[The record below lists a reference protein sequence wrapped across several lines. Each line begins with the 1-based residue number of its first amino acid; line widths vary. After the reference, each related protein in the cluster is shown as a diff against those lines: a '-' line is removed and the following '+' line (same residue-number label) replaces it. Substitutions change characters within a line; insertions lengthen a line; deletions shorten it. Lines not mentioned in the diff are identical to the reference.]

1 MARRGWHWTP
11 QYTGHELRGPPLYIR
26 YAIIISMTIRY
37 IYILYALYTQDDLS
51 IVNQAIYREVYEK
64 LLNRFNSSTILHF
77 PIRFAIFSI
86 IKI

>member
-1 MARRGWHWTP
+1 
-11 QYTGHELRGPPLYIR
+11 
-26 YAIIISMTIRY
+26 MTIRY